1 MKKNLFGFGLT
12 CAALTCWATMA
23 GAANPDPKEFVPANQ
38 MATFQPQAASLA
50 QAIARAIAQAEA
62 ATVGQTAAQRTAAI
76 QAAIQNAIIPT
87 GYDPRVVLAALR
99 AVDFCPT
106 GTGDYTGNPVAVPC
120 GSLKDTL
127 SAEAQAAIQ
136 NVEATVVALIDNSPT
151 PAALGGAGPA
161 AFGAPGAPGGGGGY
175 IQSL

>member
-1 MKKNLFGFGLT
+1 MKRNLFGFGVA
-12 CAALTCWATMA
+12 CAALTCWCTVA
-23 GAANPDPKEFVPANQ
+23 GAANPDPKELVPANQ
-38 MATFQPQAASLA
+38 LATFQPQAASLA
-50 QAIARAIAQAEA
+50 QAITRAIAGAEA

-106 GTGDYTGNPVAVPC
+106 GTGDYSGEPLSVPC
-120 GSLKDTL
+120 GSLKATL

-136 NVEATVVALIDNSPT
+136 NVETTVVALIDNSPT

-161 AFGAPGAPGGGGGY
+161 AIAGPGAPGGGGGY

>member
-1 MKKNLFGFGLT
+1 MHLRSVVFPHPLGPSSTSDSPAATVNDMSLT
-12 CAALTCWATMA
+12 GTTDSRLLRWNDLVTPRTSIA
-23 GAANPDPKEFVPANQ
+23 G
-38 MATFQPQAASLA
+38 
-50 QAIARAIAQAEA
+50 AEA

-106 GTGDYTGNPVAVPC
+106 GTGDYSGEPLSVPC

-136 NVEATVVALIDNSPT
+136 NVETTVVALIDNSPT

-161 AFGAPGAPGGGGGY
+161 AIAGPGAPGGGGGY